1 MGPRADLDAVVNRN
15 IPRRI
20 VNNYEV
26 NFIIWNHYLGNE
38 KLKFEEYVK

>member
-1 MGPRADLDAVVNRN
+1 
-15 IPRRI
+15 

-38 KLKFEEYVK
+38 KLKFEEYVKWN